1 MTIREKYN
9 YNETMKLV
17 GHSNYS
23 LEELGTYRG
32 HPEIKEI
39 LEAHVADT
47 KSGQLITNVNMTE
60 LLYNVFLLGTIHG
73 VRRERRRRH
82 NAGKKM

>member
-60 LLYNVFLLGTIHG
+60 LLYDVFLLGTIHG

-82 NAGKKM
+82 NASKEM